1 MTRERKRSGRWK
13 GSAKKS
19 GKKSREQ
26 KVRAKMEADGR
37 EKTGEFLLRSAL
49 LLSLPLPSSSLLLF
63 FFIRKEKVVVSIS
76 LTLPLS
82 LSLSL
87 SPSLLLYFC
96 TFLFPLLL
104 PPIMFDIYLYL
115 SPIVFVPSLPLF
127 LFLFL
132 LLLPFLPTV
141 LLPLSLRRKKDDS
154 QGRRQVKGRANR
166 RMAEGE
172 QEPGQ

>member
-1 MTRERKRSGRWK
+1 
-13 GSAKKS
+13 
-19 GKKSREQ
+19 
-26 KVRAKMEADGR
+26 MEEDGG

-82 LSLSL
+82 LSLS
-87 SPSLLLYFC
+87 PSLLLYFC

-104 PPIMFDIYLYL
+104 PPIMFDVYLYL
-115 SPIVFVPSLPLF
+115 SPTVFVPSLPLF

>member
-26 KVRAKMEADGR
+26 KVRAKMEEDGG

-104 PPIMFDIYLYL
+104 PPIMFDVYLYL
-115 SPIVFVPSLPLF
+115 SPTVFVPSLPLF

>member
-26 KVRAKMEADGR
+26 KVRAKMEEDGG

-76 LTLPLS
+76 LTL
-82 LSLSL
+82 SLSL

-104 PPIMFDIYLYL
+104 PPIMFDVYLYL
-115 SPIVFVPSLPLF
+115 SPTVFVPSLPLF